1 MSVTIPKPANL
12 LTLAGLAPF
21 LALSLLSIAAAG
33 DIGAWALRGL
43 VFYGV
48 VILSFLGGC
57 RWGFAVAGLGE
68 GPTMR
73 MLGISVA
80 PALAAWAAVL
90 FLPLSLAAGV
100 LAVGFGALYLA
111 DTALTKAGGAPA
123 WWPRLRLPPTAG
135 AMGSLLLAML
145 A

>member
-1 MSVTIPKPANL
+1 MSVTVPKPAAQ

-21 LALSLLSIAAAG
+21 LALSLLSIADDGAW
-33 DIGAWALRGL
+33 GAWALRAL

-48 VILSFLGGC
+48 VILSFMGGC
-57 RWGFAVAGLGE
+57 RWGFAAAGLGE
-68 GPTMR
+68 GPTLR
-73 MLGISVA
+73 LLGLSVA
-80 PALAAWAAVL
+80 PALGAWAAVL

-111 DTALTKAGGAPA
+111 DTALTRAGGAPG

-135 AMGSLLLAML
+135 AMGALLLAML